1 MKIKILG
8 LILVALNVT
17 GCGEKYTIQ
26 PNELSIAHVNKS
38 YSQNIK
44 ITGGKVVDKYFE
56 IDTDM
61 PDDLGLKIQPNNDTS
76 GFNDFSIKG
85 IPKYKGE
92 YTINISTGFYG
103 GGSDELNKKYK
114 LIIVE

>member
-1 MKIKILG
+1 MTLNGCSNYDVQPKE
-8 LILVALNVT
+8 LVV
-17 GCGEKYTIQ
+17 
-26 PNELSIAHVNKS
+26 AHVNKA
-38 YSQNIK
+38 YIQNIK
-44 ITGGKVVDKYFE
+44 IRGGKVIDKYFE
-56 IDTDM
+56 IDTNM

-85 IPKYKGE
+85 IPKHKGE

-103 GGSDELNKKYK
+103 SGSAELNKKYK

>member
-1 MKIKILG
+1 MKIF
-8 LILVALNVT
+8 LNDCSNYDVQPK
-17 GCGEKYTIQ
+17 ELTIVYV
-26 PNELSIAHVNKS
+26 NEV
-38 YSQNIK
+38 YFQNIK

-85 IPKYKGE
+85 IPKHKGE

-103 GGSDELNKKYK
+103 RGSDELNKKYK
-114 LIIVE
+114 

>member
-1 MKIKILG
+1 MFRYILLG
-8 LILVALNVT
+8 LILSGCSNYDAQPKELAVA
-17 GCGEKYTIQ
+17 Y
-26 PNELSIAHVNKS
+26 VNKS

-85 IPKYKGE
+85 IPKHKGE

-103 GGSDELNKKYK
+103 RGSDELNKKYK